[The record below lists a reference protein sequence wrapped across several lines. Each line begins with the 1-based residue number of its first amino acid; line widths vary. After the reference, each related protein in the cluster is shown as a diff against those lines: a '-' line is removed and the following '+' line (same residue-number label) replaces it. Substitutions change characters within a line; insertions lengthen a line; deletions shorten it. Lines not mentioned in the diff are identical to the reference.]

1 MNCPTCPA
9 RGTPVLPSNALMATE
24 NTNDRPMGQPLDMS
38 RGTPA
43 RRRDKR
49 DTWDRWDTW
58 DISKLNGDRG
68 NDSRSGGAA

>member
-1 MNCPTCPA
+1 
-9 RGTPVLPSNALMATE
+9 MANE

-58 DISKLNGDRG
+58 DISKLNGALASDAERPMPDARRNVAG
-68 NDSRSGGAA
+68 SAEGK